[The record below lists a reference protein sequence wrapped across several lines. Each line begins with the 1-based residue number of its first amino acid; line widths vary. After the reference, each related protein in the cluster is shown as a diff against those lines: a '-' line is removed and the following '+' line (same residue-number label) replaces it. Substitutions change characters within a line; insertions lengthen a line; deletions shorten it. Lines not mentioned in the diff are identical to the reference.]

1 MCKVMEELNELAA
14 QRAVKEERRS
24 SINEMLKDGLSKN
37 KIMKYLHL
45 SEDEF
50 DRLTSTLAG

>member
-1 MCKVMEELNELAA
+1 MEELNELAA